1 MIAYTLTIVNQAQ
14 FDRGLQ
20 RALAG
25 INQQVLQACARAATE
40 TAAAVQDESQRNVP
54 VITGRLKNSSVAS
67 SAVITGNRAKA
78 KVGYQAPYA
87 AQVHENLEGRKPKFL
102 ERAVLAVGPRLR
114 PLAIK
119 ELR

>member
-1 MIAYTLTIVNQAQ
+1 MIAYTFTIQNEAQ
-14 FDRGLQ
+14 FKRGLEK
-20 RALAG
+20 ALAG
-25 INQQVLQACARAATE
+25 INLQVLQACARAATE
-40 TAAAVQDESQRNVP
+40 TAALVQDESQRNVP
-54 VITGRLKNSSVAS
+54 VITGHLKNSSVAV
-67 SAVITGNRAKA
+67 SAVIEGSRAKA